1 MLHKFSR
8 AISSHPQ
15 AFVPK
20 RAINNASSS
29 LDELQQTIRKAGASP
44 NPMPILREVR
54 ASALFAEVVDMI
66 EAAHNAVGNSEN
78 AHLDPQARL
87 AAAGDAICYAL
98 HSVTKMSR
106 YYDMNL
112 VTRRTGNKADGA
124 GDAEANNR
132 VFMEQIKDDHVVE
145 VKSSFGESWDANSTV
160 RQAAIL
166 SALKP
171 EVAADLGLT
180 ATPEHKDLAKIWGPI
195 SPLIQLNESELLALV
210 DYVHSQTEIFNA
222 VNGSAL
228 LQAYYGDKLLS
239 GVTQV
244 FSTALNS
251 AITKLSEHQYFGLRD
266 VVAYKG
272 VKLTSYSGPFRKAA
286 LEAAV
291 GNSKPIV
298 FPQVLSA
305 TRDPMRSYAVAK
317 HDQGYSLECEIMMAS
332 GVDADPF
339 HDADTMGEMEVI
351 GPAGQK
357 FVVTDKQQTGFSDPN
372 RGGISVIDRYV
383 LKPAHYDPAV

>member
-1 MLHKFSR
+1 MLNKFSR
-8 AISSHPQ
+8 TISSHPQ
-15 AFVPK
+15 AFIPK
-20 RAINNASSS
+20 RAISNSSAS
-29 LDELQQTIRKAGASP
+29 LDQLQQTIRKAGASP

-66 EAAHNAVGNSEN
+66 AAAHSAVGDSEN

-106 YYDMNL
+106 YYDMSL
-112 VTRRTGNKADGA
+112 VTRAASNKADGA
-124 GDAEANNR
+124 ADAEENNR
-132 VFMEQIKDDHVVE
+132 VFMEQIKDDHVDE
-145 VKSSFGESWDANSTV
+145 LKSSFGKSWDANSPV

-171 EVAADLGLT
+171 EVAAGLGIA
-180 ATPEHKDLAKIWGPI
+180 ATPGLEELAREWGPI
-195 SPLIQLNESELLALV
+195 APRIQLNESELLALV

-244 FSTALNS
+244 FSTALHS
-251 AITKLSEHQYFGLRD
+251 AIAKLSEHPYFGLRD
-266 VVAYKG
+266 VVTYKG

-291 GNSKPIV
+291 GNGKLIA
-298 FPQVLSA
+298 FPQVLST

-317 HDQGYSLECEIMMAS
+317 HDKGYSLECEILMAR

-339 HDADTMGEMEVI
+339 HDTHTMGEWEVI

-357 FVVTDKQQTGFSDPN
+357 FVVTDKQQIDFSDPN

-383 LKPAHYDPAV
+383 LKPAH